1 MKKLFF
7 LAAVA
12 LMIATSCNN
21 QNNKTAQVTPDASQL
36 QRQGAAHRQCGQ
48 QMRTDP
54 SVRRP

>member
-21 QNNKTAQVTPDASQL
+21 QNNKTAQVTPEPRLGDLGLPL
-36 QRQGAAHRQCGQ
+36 QPILGTRAWHQ
-48 QMRTDP
+48 
-54 SVRRP
+54 